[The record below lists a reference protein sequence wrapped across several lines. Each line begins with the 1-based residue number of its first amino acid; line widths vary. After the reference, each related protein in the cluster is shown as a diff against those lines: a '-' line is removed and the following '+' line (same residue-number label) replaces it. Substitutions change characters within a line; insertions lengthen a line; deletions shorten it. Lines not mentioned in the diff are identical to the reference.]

1 MSDQKKTIH
10 GPGFTLPPKRVPLVM
25 GVLNVT
31 PDSFSDGG
39 EHFDTDIA
47 IKHALRMEHD
57 GADIIDIGGESTRP
71 GSDAVDTDEEWR
83 RVEPVIASLA
93 GNISVPISIDT
104 RRASGA
110 RAALEAGCHIVNDV
124 SACHDPQ
131 MADVIH
137 EHGAPIII
145 MHMKGDPK
153 SMQENPTYNDVTAEV
168 CAFLTDRADLLQREG
183 IEGDKI
189 IIDPGIGFGKRFRD
203 NLALL
208 EAIDGLREPGYPVL
222 IGASRKRFLGELL
235 DAGPQDRLPGNLAV
249 AAWCHRAGADII
261 RVHDV
266 KETVGLFRVLDSIEH
281 PQDYSAEW

>member
-1 MSDQKKTIH
+1 MSDHKKTIH
-10 GPGFTLPPKRVPLVM
+10 GPGFALAPKRVPLVM
-25 GVLNVT
+25 GILNVT

-71 GSDAVDTDEEWR
+71 GSDAVDTGEEWR

-93 GNISVPISIDT
+93 GSISIPISIDT
-104 RRASGA
+104 RRASVA
-110 RAALEAGCHIVNDV
+110 KAALEAGCHIVNDV
-124 SACHDPQ
+124 SACRDLQ
-131 MADVIH
+131 MVEVIR
-137 EHGAPIII
+137 ESGAPIII

-153 SMQENPTYNDVTAEV
+153 SMQENPTYKDVTAEV

-208 EAIDGLREPGYPVL
+208 GAIDGLRKPGYPVL

-235 DAGPQDRLPGNLAV
+235 DSGAQDRLPGNLAV

-266 KETVGLFRVLDSIEH
+266 KETVGLFRVLDSIEY